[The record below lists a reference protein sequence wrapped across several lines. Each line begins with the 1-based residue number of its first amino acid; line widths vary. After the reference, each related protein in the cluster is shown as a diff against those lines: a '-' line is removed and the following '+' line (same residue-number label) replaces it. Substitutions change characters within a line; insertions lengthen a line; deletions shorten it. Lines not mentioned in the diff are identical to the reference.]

1 MANTSST
8 CSEKHPFILNGNLSS
23 VEICDG
29 SWLSTPY
36 RSSFFQSSDHN
47 DGGHSLLPNHPPEV
61 SNCPL
66 QRSLCSYEVLGSV
79 FVTSNVVGI
88 DVVRVRNSKFE
99 EQGYPCVRICIGVQ
113 CSLYKLITEE
123 ALSTESSGHN
133 YSNTNSWHN
142 TLQLPQESYWQ
153 TITYSMHLW
162 LFNIS
167 MMNGLTHKTLGSL
180 DARVKQPH
188 PQNTTMQSKSS
199 RHTLSSAAK
208 QLLPNSDNAFNECM
222 SIDQNSESRH

>member
-1 MANTSST
+1 MCKVEGGGGVILVRSLKPPLKSYFQILVSCAVVNRSICMANTSST

-133 YSNTNSWHN
+133 YSNTNS
-142 TLQLPQESYWQ
+142 
-153 TITYSMHLW
+153 
-162 LFNIS
+162 
-167 MMNGLTHKTLGSL
+167 
-180 DARVKQPH
+180 
-188 PQNTTMQSKSS
+188 
-199 RHTLSSAAK
+199 
-208 QLLPNSDNAFNECM
+208 
-222 SIDQNSESRH
+222 